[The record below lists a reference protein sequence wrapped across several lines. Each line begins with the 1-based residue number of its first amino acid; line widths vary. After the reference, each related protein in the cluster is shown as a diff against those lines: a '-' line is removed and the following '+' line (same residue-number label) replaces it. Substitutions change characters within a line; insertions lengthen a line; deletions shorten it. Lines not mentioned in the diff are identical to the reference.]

1 MLHITAQLIIRLFL
15 MGLLAATSASALS
28 REPWNPVTVDVWE
41 PAFNDERLRVEKT
54 YEPLSQATE
63 SWRLCVLIPH
73 LKDAYWLAVNFA
85 VVDEAR
91 RLGVHFALFNAGGY
105 GNLQRQREQFR
116 ECLNQSPDGIILSAV
131 SSGGFDEEVAAAAR
145 AAIPVVDL
153 INGVF
158 APDISARVGAD
169 FWDLGNAAAQYL
181 ADRVGDA
188 AVRVAWLPGPVGA
201 GWVEAGDGGFREAV
215 AGTGIDIAD
224 TLYGDTGYSVQ
235 RGLIEKV
242 LDEQPVDYVVG
253 TAPTA
258 EAATGVLRERGLS
271 EQIGVVAHYY
281 SPGVHRGIRRGHVLA
296 APTDMPALQTRIAMD
311 TLVRIIEGEPY
322 FAHVGA
328 AVVMVDRERLASW
341 DPSVSLSPR
350 GFRPVYNMGW
360 H

>member
-1 MLHITAQLIIRLFL
+1 
-15 MGLLAATSASALS
+15 
-28 REPWNPVTVDVWE
+28 VDVWE